1 MDSDE
6 TLRILLIE
14 DNPTDAD
21 YVKDLL
27 EESERNYFSVDV
39 AERLAEGVECCDER
53 AYDAI
58 LLDLALPDSEGSET
72 FETLSPHTQGVPI
85 VILTGLEDRALALQL
100 VRRGAQDYLVKGH
113 FDYDRIERSIRY
125 AIERIRAEQ
134 ALKQRAEQLQR
145 FMTMV
150 DLANDSIIGRDLNN
164 RITYW
169 NKGAER
175 LYGWGV
181 AEAFGKMLHTFLHT
195 EFPQSLQE
203 VDDRLFATGGWTGE
217 LKHTT
222 REGERII
229 VECHQTLQHDETGR
243 PSAIFEINTDITER
257 KQSEE
262 KLKRYSERLEELVEE
277 RTAQLKDAE
286 RLAGIG
292 ETAAMIGHDLR
303 NPLQALQFALE
314 LELKY
319 LNEMQ
324 AEAHADPHA
333 SKAAQLFASMEQQI
347 QYMDKIVGDLQDYAR
362 PIALELETV
371 AVSTLITDVLASLP
385 HTDHAKII
393 THMNDLQVTVDPHLM
408 RRVFANLI
416 LNALQAMPKGGA
428 LTINAS
434 ASDYAV
440 AINVH
445 DTGVGIPEEMKDKL
459 FSPLITGK
467 AKGTG
472 LGLAVVKRIVDAH
485 GGQVTFESKEGKG
498 TTFTVTLLAESDEG
512 AFKDLHRGQQ
522 DATTL

>member
-229 VECHQTLQHDETGR
+229 VECHQTLQYR
-243 PSAIFEINTDITER
+243 
-257 KQSEE
+257 
-262 KLKRYSERLEELVEE
+262 
-277 RTAQLKDAE
+277 
-286 RLAGIG
+286 
-292 ETAAMIGHDLR
+292 
-303 NPLQALQFALE
+303 
-314 LELKY
+314 
-319 LNEMQ
+319 
-324 AEAHADPHA
+324 
-333 SKAAQLFASMEQQI
+333 
-347 QYMDKIVGDLQDYAR
+347 
-362 PIALELETV
+362 
-371 AVSTLITDVLASLP
+371 
-385 HTDHAKII
+385 
-393 THMNDLQVTVDPHLM
+393 
-408 RRVFANLI
+408 
-416 LNALQAMPKGGA
+416 
-428 LTINAS
+428 
-434 ASDYAV
+434 
-440 AINVH
+440 
-445 DTGVGIPEEMKDKL
+445 
-459 FSPLITGK
+459 
-467 AKGTG
+467 
-472 LGLAVVKRIVDAH
+472 
-485 GGQVTFESKEGKG
+485 
-498 TTFTVTLLAESDEG
+498 
-512 AFKDLHRGQQ
+512 
-522 DATTL
+522 